1 VDGVVQHAVL
11 GEFLPYAVALHNGE
25 LDQLS
30 LAPGSPFRS
39 LALRMLGFRT
49 MSIIGFNALLC
60 LPPALVR
67 MEWSAVEAFV
77 MELLAQ
83 GSGAAAFYANLLL
96 ANVAYIE
103 PSLTVQG
110 LVLMRDRIVPL
121 LLREGRES
129 DWSIAFCIASLNVS
143 ETWPVLKD
151 VLEQLFADAEKT
163 GRSEA
168 CTQLGATLYKACY
181 CQDIML
187 GRNLMVLMLEQQ
199 ERFLSPLWRGAT
211 MQVILAMATRSPAT
225 LESILGEGR
234 MGLAREARD
243 HDPKGEIMKQSLL
256 FPLQVALNRWLV
268 WTWAF
273 EPRLRLAAI
282 KHVVGGLALGNSDE
296 DFVAGMR
303 QVLVAFITYF
313 FGDDPESLPHG
324 RLTIEEI
331 AAGVRAGRRRPR
343 QPRAARG

>member
-1 VDGVVQHAVL
+1 
-11 GEFLPYAVALHNGE
+11 
-25 LDQLS
+25 
-30 LAPGSPFRS
+30 
-39 LALRMLGFRT
+39 
-49 MSIIGFNALLC
+49 
-60 LPPALVR
+60 
-67 MEWSAVEAFV
+67 
-77 MELLAQ
+77 
-83 GSGAAAFYANLLL
+83 
-96 ANVAYIE
+96 
-103 PSLTVQG
+103 
-110 LVLMRDRIVPL
+110 
-121 LLREGRES
+121 
-129 DWSIAFCIASLNVS
+129 
-143 ETWPVLKD
+143 
-151 VLEQLFADAEKT
+151 
-163 GRSEA
+163 
-168 CTQLGATLYKACY
+168 
-181 CQDIML
+181 
-187 GRNLMVLMLEQQ
+187 
-199 ERFLSPLWRGAT
+199 